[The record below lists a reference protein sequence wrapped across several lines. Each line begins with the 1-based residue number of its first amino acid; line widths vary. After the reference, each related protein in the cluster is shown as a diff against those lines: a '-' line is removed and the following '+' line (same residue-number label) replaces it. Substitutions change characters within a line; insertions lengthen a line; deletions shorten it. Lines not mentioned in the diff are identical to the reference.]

1 MPLTNAAGHWL
12 AETLSQNYGAKYKPE
27 QSRAIFDALAPDI
40 SDDQLQEAIDR
51 HIHNK
56 LDDGGGIDGT
66 PVGSWPPTVAHI
78 EQQLTRMYADRRR
91 EKQAEEKK
99 KRAQESDRTYARAMK
114 SDLWRTEIRKG
125 AAIKAAV
132 IKKFNLQT
140 RRPEDMKIIMD
151 TLKSMQGDAGLI
163 DDIPRARETAARLI
177 IARDKTLQKE
187 AA

>member
-1 MPLTNAAGHWL
+1 MTLKSDSAHWL
-12 AETLSQNYGAKYKPE
+12 HDILSRNYGHRYSPDLGRALFDEFRDAINDE
-27 QSRAIFDALAPDI
+27 QLR
-40 SDDQLQEAIDR
+40 EAINR
-51 HIHNK
+51 HIR
-56 LDDGGGIDGT
+56 DAQEQRDGT
-66 PVGSWPPTVAHI
+66 PIGSWPPTVAHI
-78 EQQLTRMYADRRR
+78 EQQLTAMYRD
-91 EKQAEEKK
+91 K
-99 KRAQESDRTYARAMK
+99 KRRDVAAANNARRQESDRTYARAMK
-114 SDLWRTEIRKG
+114 SDLWRDEFRKG

-132 IKKFNLQT
+132 ITKFNLQT